1 MRQPAKCEANPHLD
15 EPYALHNAAE
25 AASCAGQ
32 HTALPH
38 HLQDDADGACPHG
51 QRQHPM
57 HALIQGAVLLVS
69 AHYEALDPK
78 GERKEGLR
86 RRVALMHTVAP
97 TAGSK

>member
-1 MRQPAKCEANPHLD
+1 
-15 EPYALHNAAE
+15 
-25 AASCAGQ
+25 
-32 HTALPH
+32 
-38 HLQDDADGACPHG
+38 
-51 QRQHPM
+51 M

-86 RRVALMHTVAP
+86 RRIALMHTVAL